1 MSDSD
6 LEQALH
12 DAREVELTVTGRKSG
27 NESTRPVW
35 FVEEGE
41 TVYLLPVG
49 GSGANWLKN
58 VLRAPRIKLAAGGAE
73 AETEAKTITDESK
86 VSEILGQFG
95 EKYGNSQVS
104 QYYPD
109 QDVAVEVSLA

>member
-1 MSDSD
+1 MSDAD
-6 LEQALH
+6 LAEALH

-27 NESTRPVW
+27 KESTRPVW

-49 GSGANWLKN
+49 GSGASWFKN
-58 VLRAPRIKLAAGGAE
+58 VLRAPRIKLAAAG
-73 AETEAKTITDESK
+73 AETETEVKTITDGSK
-86 VSEILGQFG
+86 VGKILGQFSD
-95 EKYGNSQVS
+95 KYGNSQVS